1 MYLARVTL
9 RVPDPEA
16 AAAFCQRVLGLGLT
30 GRGAGGVR
38 LSCRPAGAVAVP
50 DGELLL
56 VPGSPPGLA
65 AVALA
70 ADGATLAAT
79 ARALRAQGH
88 AGEDLPPADGRGQG
102 GAALLAGPPGAG
114 GRGLR
119 LHDPDGLAVEL
130 GAPAPMVPRPAGAA
144 PFELLRLGHVTRRS
158 PDPAR
163 AARWWQDVL
172 GFRISDQMG
181 EEFFWLRCNRDHHT
195 VAFVRAE
202 AAGTHHIAFEAA
214 SWDEIRRLGD
224 HCIETGTRIEF
235 GPGRHGPG
243 GNVFVYLRDPWGV
256 RWEIFCELQRID
268 DETAYRPGR
277 WDPAQRLSTVNRWG
291 PTPPASFLHE

>member
-1 MYLARVTL
+1 MHLARVVL

-16 AAAFCQRVLGLGLT
+16 AAAFYQRVLGLGLT
-30 GRGAGGVR
+30 GRGAGGAVR
-38 LSCRPAGAVAVP
+38 LSCRPAAAVAVP

-56 VPGSPPGLA
+56 VPGSTPALE

-70 ADGATLAAT
+70 LDTAALAT
-79 ARALRAQGH
+79 AVGTLHAQGH
-88 AGEDLPPADGRGQG
+88 AVEGPHPAG
-102 GAALLAGPPGAG
+102 GAG
-114 GRGLR
+114 GPGLWVR
-119 LHDPDGLAVEL
+119 DPDGLGVEL
-130 GAPAPMVPRPAGAA
+130 GPPAPAVPRPAGAA

-163 AARWWQDVL
+163 VARWWQDML
-172 GFRISDQMG
+172 GFRVSDQMG
-181 EEFFWLRCNRDHHT
+181 EEFVWLRCNRDHHT
-195 VAFVRAE
+195 IAFVRAG

-214 SWDEIRRLGD
+214 SWDAIRRLGD

-243 GNVFVYLRDPWGV
+243 GNIFVYLRDPWGV

-268 DETAYRPGR
+268 DEAAYRPGR
-277 WDPAQRLSTVNRWG
+277 WDPAQRLHTVNRWG
-291 PTPPASFLHE
+291 PTPPPSFLHE